1 MVLQSSLKRKNKRLK
16 GVKEMTHPGLIKAS
30 SRISSDLHAT
40 ITKTK
45 EESDEDEF
53 ATAIPSNSLRKVDKI
68 RL

>member
-1 MVLQSSLKRKNKRLK
+1 
-16 GVKEMTHPGLIKAS
+16 MTHPGLIKAS

-45 EESDEDEF
+45 EVSDEEEF
-53 ATAIPSNSLRKVDKI
+53 ATEIPSNSLRKVDKI